1 MIKKTASKTTKAAAK
16 KPAVKKVATASKKV
30 AVKKTTKTVK
40 KVVAKTPLK
49 KKAELTKKVAPVK
62 KKEVVKPSLKKSPE
76 TRPLKSSND
85 GLEIALLFAQG
96 MAEKKAEDIKILD
109 MRAVPGAS
117 TNFLVISHAQSGK
130 QVEAIADSAEEA
142 CFNKTK
148 ERPWHREGFENLEW
162 VLLDYINVVVHV
174 FQKEKRGFYAI
185 EDLWQDAI
193 VVPFKS
199 K

>member
-1 MIKKTASKTTKAAAK
+1 MIKKTASKTKKTVAK
-16 KPAVKKVATASKKV
+16 KVVVKKVAAKKKISKVKTVHQSDEKPASKKIAKV
-30 AVKKTTKTVK
+30 PSKK
-40 KVVAKTPLK
+40 APLK
-49 KKAELTKKVAPVK
+49 
-62 KKEVVKPSLKKSPE
+62 
-76 TRPLKSSND
+76 RPLKSEND

-96 MAEKKAEDIKILD
+96 MAERKAEEIKILD
-109 MRAVPGAS
+109 MRLVSGAS
-117 TNFLVISHAQSGK
+117 TNFLVISHAQSDK

-185 EDLWQDAI
+185 EDLWKDAK
-193 VVPFKS
+193 VVPFKA

>member
-1 MIKKTASKTTKAAAK
+1 MIKKTASKTKKIAAK
-16 KPAVKKVATASKKV
+16 KPAAKKTAEKKKVT
-30 AVKKTTKTVK
+30 AVKKTAAKKTAKTSLKEVIKKVTKTASSK
-40 KVVAKTPLK
+40 
-49 KKAELTKKVAPVK
+49 
-62 KKEVVKPSLKKSPE
+62 
-76 TRPLKSSND
+76 RPLKSAND

-96 MAEKKAEDIKILD
+96 MVEKKAEEIKILD

-130 QVEAIADSAEEA
+130 QVEAIADSAEEV

-185 EDLWQDAI
+185 EDLWKDALI
-193 VVPFKS
+193 IPFKA